1 MSEPL
6 KVAANATKKA
16 NEQVKKLKE
25 QTERYKESIANAQK
39 KIKEAEGRVNQL
51 SKSFL
56 SNKKQI
62 EKAKETIK
70 KYSDTTGLSEK
81 QMEAYKKR
89 VAEANI
95 KLKSL
100 INAQKSNRK
109 ELKLANATMEAYSKI
124 VNKNN
129 EQLRKAREQISEYSK
144 KIAETNKRVDE
155 AKKKAQDWGK
165 SIISSIDGAIKKV
178 AKMGVAFGSISG
190 TFAVTKGFGEAM
202 DMEGYKMQLVTATK
216 DTQKAGEL
224 MSNAIKF
231 ANSTPFETGEVV
243 EATAKMEAYGISS
256 QRWLKD
262 VADMAGATNK
272 SIDQATEAMAD
283 AVMGEWERMKEFGI
297 KKEVVIAAA
306 AKKYGD
312 KIIKGKGNEAK
323 KQELIAKTLQE
334 VMQAKFKGGAEKQ
347 AKTLKGL
354 WSTVTGVTKSSLAKI
369 VGMTEDGTI
378 RQGSLY
384 ELLKKQIERVVT
396 VLNKWQEDGTIE
408 RIGEKVTEAVSR
420 MISFFKSLFEFV
432 KRHQTLI
439 KTVLIF
445 ASSIYVAI
453 KVVAILK
460 IALMAL
466 SVVVGI
472 LSGTIALTPFGW
484 LVIAITAVIA
494 GACLLWQHFSAVI
507 EVFKSVFNWV
517 KSLLER
523 FGALGFLLG
532 GPFLAPVMNLIKQ
545 FDVLKK
551 AGEKVWGIIKKV
563 FGFKGKNEVETKENK
578 EVKINEKKGKKL
590 ENETI
595 KEENKSGKKN
605 IVGERQQ
612 LKIEKEY
619 HLNKEKIIKE
629 NVTKQEK
636 IKNTFKK
643 ETVKG
648 IGVTNLNDIKQ
659 NNVFKNQNFR
669 ELSMN
674 AKPQKVEKNIH
685 IEINGDMYGF
695 EDFKEKVAEAVVKIY
710 DQEGANV
717 VG

>member
-6 KVAANATKKA
+6 RIAANASKKA
-16 NEQVKKLKE
+16 NEQVKNLKE
-25 QTERYKESIANAQK
+25 QIEKYKSSISNAQK

-51 SKSFL
+51 NKSFL

-81 QMEAYKKR
+81 QMEAYKKK
-89 VAEANI
+89 VAEANL

-100 INAQKSNRK
+100 INAQKSNSK
-109 ELKLANATMEAYSKI
+109 ELKLANSKMEAYSKI
-124 VNKNN
+124 INKNN

-155 AKKKAQDWGK
+155 AKKKAQAWGK
-165 SIISSIDGAIKKV
+165 SVISSIDGAIKKV
-178 AKMGVAFGSISG
+178 AKMGVAFGSIAG
-190 TFAVTKGFGEAM
+190 TFAVTKGFGEAV

-283 AVMGEWERMKEFGI
+283 AVMGEWERLKEFGI
-297 KKEVVIAAA
+297 KKEMLIAAA
-306 AKKYGD
+306 AKKYGNNVVFN
-312 KIIKGKGNEAK
+312 KKGQVLNQMKLEN
-323 KQELIAKTLQE
+323 ILQE
-334 VMQAKFKGGAEKQ
+334 VMQSKFKDGAEKQ

-384 ELLKKQIERVVT
+384 ELLKRQIERVVA

-445 ASSIYVAI
+445 ASSIYV
-453 KVVAILK
+453 VVKTIAILK
-460 IALMAL
+460 VAISAL
-466 SVVVGI
+466 SIVMGI
-472 LSGTIALTPFGW
+472 LSGTIALTPLGW
-484 LVIAITAVIA
+484 LVIGIAAVVA
-494 GACLLWQHFSAVI
+494 GAYLLWQHFSAVI
-507 EVFKSVFNWV
+507 EIFKSVFNWV
-517 KSLLER
+517 KNLLDR
-523 FGALGFLLG
+523 FGAFGFLLG
-532 GPFLAPVMNLIKQ
+532 GPFLAPVLALIQ
-545 FDVLKK
+545 HFDKLKK
-551 AGEKVWGIIKKV
+551 AAEKAWGFIKKV
-563 FGFKGKNEVETKENK
+563 FGFKGKNEIETKENK
-578 EVKINEKKGKKL
+578 ELKINEKKGKNL

-595 KEENKSGKKN
+595 QERIKNGKNN
-605 IVGERQQ
+605 I
-612 LKIEKEY
+612 IEKTQS
-619 HLNKEKIIKE
+619 KVEKSYLL
-629 NVTKQEK
+629 
-636 IKNTFKK
+636 KK
-643 ETVKG
+643 ETIKG
-648 IGVTNLNDIKQ
+648 IGISNLNDIKQ
-659 NNVFKNQNFR
+659 NNVLKNQNKNFK
-669 ELSMN
+669 ELGTNSN
-674 AKPQKVEKNIH
+674 SKSQKVEKKIY
-685 IEINGDMYGF
+685 IEIKGDLYGF
-695 EDFKEKVAEAVVKIY
+695 EDFKEKVAEAISKIY
-710 DQEGANV
+710 EQEGANV
-717 VG
+717 MG

>member
-1 MSEPL
+1 MSGPL
-6 KVAANATKKA
+6 KVAANASKKA

-25 QTERYKESIANAQK
+25 QTKKYEERIANANNK
-39 KIKEAEGRVNQL
+39 VKEARSRIEQL
-51 SKSFL
+51 NKSYEA
-56 SNKKQI
+56 NKRQI

-70 KYSDTTGLSEK
+70 KYSNTTGLSEK
-81 QMEAYKKR
+81 QMEKYKKR
-89 VAEANI
+89 VEEARA
-95 KLKSL
+95 KLKNL
-100 INAQKSNRK
+100 ENIQKSNRK
-109 ELKLANATMEAYSKI
+109 QLKLANATMEAYSKI
-124 VNKNN
+124 INKNN
-129 EQLRKAREQISEYSK
+129 EQLKKARKQISEYSK
-144 KIAETNKRVDE
+144 KIAESNKKIDE
-155 AKKKAQDWGK
+155 AKAKVKSWGN
-165 SIISSIDGAIKKV
+165 SILSTIDGAIKKV
-178 AKMGVAFGSISG
+178 AKMGLAFGSIAG

-283 AVMGEWERMKEFGI
+283 AVMGEWDRLKEFGI

-306 AKKYGD
+306 AKKYG
-312 KIIKGKGNEAK
+312 NNVVFNK
-323 KQELIAKTLQE
+323 KEQVLNQMKLENVLQE

-384 ELLKKQIERVVT
+384 ELLKKQIERVVA

-408 RIGEKVTEAVSR
+408 RIGERVTEAVSR

-445 ASSIYVAI
+445 ASSIYVVVKAI
-453 KVVAILK
+453 AILK
-460 IALMAL
+460 VAISAL
-466 SVVVGI
+466 SIVMGI
-472 LSGTIALTPFGW
+472 LSGTIALTPLGW
-484 LVIAITAVIA
+484 LVIGIAAVVA
-494 GACLLWQHFSAVI
+494 GAYLLWQHFSAVI
-507 EVFKSVFNWV
+507 EIFKSVFNWV
-517 KSLLER
+517 KSLLDR
-523 FGALGFLLG
+523 FGAFGFLLG
-532 GPFLAPVMNLIKQ
+532 GPFLAPVLALIQ
-545 FDVLKK
+545 HFDKLKK
-551 AGEKVWGIIKKV
+551 AAEKAWGVIKKV